1 MSMTIEDLAGLVG
14 GEVSGDGGLAIVA
27 ATSARSGRPDT
38 ITFAENEAA
47 LEAALA
53 GDVGAV
59 VVGRGCEVDTAKTLI
74 RADHARIAFVAI
86 AAALHPEA
94 LPAPGVHERAF
105 VDPTATLGEGVSVG
119 PSAVVGAGCEI
130 GAGTAILPG
139 AVVRE
144 GVTIGPDCRIHPN
157 VVLYPGV
164 TLGARVV
171 VHAGSV
177 LGSDGFGYVDTPE
190 GKVKFPQIGTLVVA
204 DDVEIG
210 ANTTIDRAALDETR
224 IGRRTKIDNLV
235 QIAHNVVIGED
246 TAISSQVGIA
256 GTAEVGSRVV
266 MGGQAGVGDHAVVE
280 DGVVLGGQTGVPSHK
295 RLRPGAYWSTPAR
308 PVKDVLRQMAEVSRL
323 SRLRDRVE
331 AIEAKLPT
339 AKGEES

>member
-1 MSMTIEDLAGLVG
+1 MTMTINDLAGLVG
-14 GEVSGDGGLAIVA
+14 GEVAGDGELPIAA
-27 ATSARSGRPDT
+27 ATSARSGRADT

-53 GDVGAV
+53 SDVGAV
-59 VVGRGCEVDTAKTLI
+59 VVGRDVDVETAKTLI
-74 RADHARIAFVAI
+74 RTDHARIAFVTI

-94 LPAPGVHERAF
+94 LPAPGVHDRAF
-105 VDPTATLGEGVSVG
+105 VDPTATLGQGVSVG
-119 PSAVVGAGCEI
+119 PAACVGAGCDI
-130 GAGTAILPG
+130 GAGTAIMSG
-139 AVVRE
+139 AVIRDA
-144 GVTIGPDCRIHPN
+144 VTMGPDCRIHPN

-210 ANTTIDRAALDETR
+210 ANTTIDRAALDETT

-235 QIAHNVVIGED
+235 QIAHNVEIGED
-246 TAISSQVGIA
+246 TAVSAQAGIA
-256 GTAEVGSRVV
+256 GTTKVGSRVI
-266 MGGQAGVGDHAVVE
+266 MAGQAGVGDHAVIE
-280 DGVVLGGQTGVPSHK
+280 DGVILGGGAGAPSRK
-295 RLRPGAYWSTPAR
+295 RLRPGIYWSTPAR
-308 PVKDVLRQMAEVSRL
+308 PLKDVIRQMAEVARL
-323 SRLRDRVE
+323 GKLRKRVDALE
-331 AIEAKLPT
+331 QRVAEIA
-339 AKGEES
+339 GEES